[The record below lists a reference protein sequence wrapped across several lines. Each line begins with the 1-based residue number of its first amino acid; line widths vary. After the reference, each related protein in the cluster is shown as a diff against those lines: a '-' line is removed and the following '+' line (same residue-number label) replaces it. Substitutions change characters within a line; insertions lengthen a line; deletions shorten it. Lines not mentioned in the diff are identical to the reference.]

1 MISLLR
7 LLLSSVYVF
16 MCECPYIFDM
26 IFYEFKV
33 SVGGSAPPVGNLLW
47 VVVCPKVRCFN
58 RKAPNECGKWEV
70 DFLHR
75 IGIEYE
81 SKNIVNI
88 HILTHVT
95 FLSHFRRSI
104 QSPQTYIG
112 GLLKEVRRSV

>member
-58 RKAPNECGKWEV
+58 GK
-70 DFLHR
+70 
-75 IGIEYE
+75 
-81 SKNIVNI
+81 
-88 HILTHVT
+88 
-95 FLSHFRRSI
+95 
-104 QSPQTYIG
+104 
-112 GLLKEVRRSV
+112 

>member
-58 RKAPNECGKWEV
+58 RNQCGKWEV
-70 DFLHR
+70 DFLLR
-75 IGIEYE
+75 IGIE
-81 SKNIVNI
+81 
-88 HILTHVT
+88 
-95 FLSHFRRSI
+95 
-104 QSPQTYIG
+104 
-112 GLLKEVRRSV
+112 